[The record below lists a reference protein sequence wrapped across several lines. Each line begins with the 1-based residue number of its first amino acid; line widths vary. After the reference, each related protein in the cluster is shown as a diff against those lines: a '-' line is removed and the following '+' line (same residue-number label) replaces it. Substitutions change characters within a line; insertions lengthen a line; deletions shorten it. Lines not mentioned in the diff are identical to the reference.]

1 MSSIANAQL
10 VNLTVKDI
18 KFAWHSLCV
27 PFNFSL
33 PVIATY
39 RVCVGNRSDHISLPV
54 TNVGIHIHRVL
65 MCENMHSSLKLFV

>member
-1 MSSIANAQL
+1 MSSIANGQL

-18 KFAWHSLCV
+18 QSAWHSLCV
-27 PFNFSL
+27 PFYFSL

-39 RVCVGNRSDHISLPV
+39 SVCVGKRNDHVSLPV

-65 MCENMHSSLKLFV
+65 MCENMYSSLKLFV